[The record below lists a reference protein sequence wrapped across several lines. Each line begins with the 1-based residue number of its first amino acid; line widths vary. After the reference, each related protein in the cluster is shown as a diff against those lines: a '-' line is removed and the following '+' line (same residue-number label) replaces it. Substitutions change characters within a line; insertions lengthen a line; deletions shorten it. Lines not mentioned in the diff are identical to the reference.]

1 MTNMTDM
8 TDVSRWGGFILDEA
22 RRKMKSGMADG
33 VFMLVLFAVFSVS
46 LTVFY
51 AIVGRASLL
60 SIVLIFL
67 LGVMLMDGLR
77 TIRTARKNYRS
88 ITEKADLMGEADYSK
103 AALDVSKAQRLGGFY
118 CGGEWLYSPYGLLC
132 KWEETVGIEA
142 EIFYGMPH
150 SGHKSFARAV
160 IAVSLKNGGIA
171 KGTVLV
177 AKDLTALNEGFDGFA
192 KYAESNRVSVSRK
205 FTQWHKN
212 YTL

>member
-1 MTNMTDM
+1 MEN
-8 TDVSRWGGFILDEA
+8 GFIIEEA
-22 RRKMKSGMADG
+22 QRKMKSALTDG
-33 VFMLVLFAVFSVS
+33 VFLLVLFAVFSVS
-46 LTVFY
+46 LSVFY

-67 LGVMLMDGLR
+67 LGVMLWDGLR
-77 TIRTARKNYRS
+77 TVTAARKNYRS
-88 ITEKADLMGEADYSK
+88 ITEKADLMGEADYSQ
-103 AALDVSKAQRLGGFY
+103 ATLDVSKAQCLGGFY

-150 SGHKSFARAV
+150 AGHKPFERAV
-160 IAVSLKNGGIA
+160 IAVSLKNGGIV
-171 KGTVLV
+171 KGTVLL
-177 AKDLTALNEGFDGFA
+177 AKDLIALNEDFDGFA
-192 KYAESNRVSVSRK
+192 KYAESNGISVSRK